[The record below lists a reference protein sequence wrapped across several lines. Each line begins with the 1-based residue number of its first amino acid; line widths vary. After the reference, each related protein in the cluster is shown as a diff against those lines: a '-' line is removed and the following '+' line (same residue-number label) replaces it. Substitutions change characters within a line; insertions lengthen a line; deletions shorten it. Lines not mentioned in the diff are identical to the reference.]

1 MKKAIIKRLRKAK
14 AKAKEDPKGLLGK
27 ASGGFLLF
35 VASSAALFLS
45 RGSTLLIVSQLRQSE
60 SVTCAEATVCE
71 REEVLD
77 VREDSHPA
85 WLWCLLLA
93 ITVPHM
99 ITLVRSSILTISKW
113 EDLSQNLLP
122 TLKGKDRFDWFSL
135 VLQPL
140 CSIIQM
146 IGLSTLFFIALPEI
160 ASSKVGLVTCSTAVF
175 PGITKIFGEKGKY
188 YWRFLVNIAAVG
200 LQLAV
205 LTYYTYNIWESNPKP
220 WSLPLGIIL
229 TSVGWWIP
237 VWSSQAVER
246 QTNSE

>member
-60 SVTCAEATVCE
+60 SVSCAETAVCE

-93 ITVPHM
+93 
-99 ITLVRSSILTISKW
+99 
-113 EDLSQNLLP
+113 
-122 TLKGKDRFDWFSL
+122 
-135 VLQPL
+135 L
-140 CSIIQM
+140 CR
-146 IGLSTLFFIALPEI
+146 T
-160 ASSKVGLVTCSTAVF
+160 
-175 PGITKIFGEKGKY
+175 
-188 YWRFLVNIAAVG
+188 
-200 LQLAV
+200 
-205 LTYYTYNIWESNPKP
+205 
-220 WSLPLGIIL
+220 
-229 TSVGWWIP
+229 
-237 VWSSQAVER
+237 
-246 QTNSE
+246 